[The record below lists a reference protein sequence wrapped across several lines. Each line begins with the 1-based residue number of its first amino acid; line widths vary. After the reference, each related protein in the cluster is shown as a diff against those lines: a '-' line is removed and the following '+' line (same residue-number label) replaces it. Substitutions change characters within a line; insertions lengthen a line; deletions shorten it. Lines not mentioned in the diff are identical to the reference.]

1 MHVSNLG
8 KYSDQMITDYT
19 GKPVSLK
26 SPETD
31 NSTPKP
37 QKIPSDYVF
46 LNQIRPEQAREF
58 LLSRIGQ
65 SITDVVPQ
73 AKPALPGFS
82 QSLPDAKSTSS
93 QIIDNVGQAASSIDQ
108 NNSATGKTLK
118 DLVESIQKGFKQ
130 AKESLA
136 NLNVLSQGFD
146 TEFNSIESSV
156 NRFLDQ
162 LQSPQT
168 TEISASAESY
178 QTSSQASIQIETR
191 DGDIVTIDLSNST
204 SQQQQSASL
213 QTNDYSGYIY
223 GASSESS
230 NSLTFSV
237 SGELDEGEL
246 NAISNLV
253 GDIAKTVGQFE
264 KGNVNAA
271 LEMSKKIDSQ
281 SEELSGFSF
290 NVKTSEQ
297 YRAIDLYQKT
307 QTEAVEPN
315 TLDDNTQVTN
325 TPVASNVSASVESIF
340 SNNISSLIYAADN
353 ANINKPIDSINQI
366 FNKIYEQ
373 LGLMNSDEPE
383 SENNQAEEQR
393 EVED

>member
-8 KYSDQMITDYT
+8 SYSDQMITDYT
-19 GKPVSLK
+19 GKPVSPK

-31 NSTPKP
+31 SRAPKP
-37 QKIPSDYVF
+37 KTIPSDYVF

-65 SITDVVPQ
+65 SVTEVVPQ
-73 AKPALPGFS
+73 TKPAVPAFS
-82 QSLPDAKSTSS
+82 RGLPDASSTSS
-93 QIIDNVGQAASSIDQ
+93 QIIENIGQAASSIGKD
-108 NNSATGKTLK
+108 NAATTTTLK
-118 DLVESIQKGFKQ
+118 DLVESVQKGLKQ

-168 TEISASAESY
+168 TEIAASAESY

-223 GASSESS
+223 EASSASS
-230 NSLTFSV
+230 NSLSFSV
-237 SGELDEGEL
+237 SGELDESEL

-253 GDIAKTVGQFE
+253 DDIAKTVGQFE

-307 QTEAVEPN
+307 QTKAVEPN
-315 TLDDNTQVTN
+315 TVTDNAQATN
-325 TPVASNVSASVESIF
+325 TPAASNASTSVESIF

-373 LGLMNSDEPE
+373 LGLMNNDEPE
-383 SENNQAEEQR
+383 SEHNHAEEQR